1 MYITYRM
8 YIVYY
13 IYIMKLYEYHS
24 MCKPHIDIRQSRI
37 STNIYFIKE
46 INCPHL
52 LIHFIQGEISSEAL
66 KLEGQLSHDCTIV
79 LNFHV

>member
-1 MYITYRM
+1 
-8 YIVYY
+8 
-13 IYIMKLYEYHS
+13 
-24 MCKPHIDIRQSRI
+24 MCKPHIDIRQIKI

-66 KLEGQLSHDCTIV
+66 KLEGQLSHDYMIV